1 MFYYK
6 TMPYDLDAWL
16 EKAKKGERLE
26 ELAIK
31 MLCINIKEI
40 FVKEKNIKQI
50 STPVTCVG
58 DTHG

>member
-1 MFYYK
+1 
-6 TMPYDLDAWL
+6 MPYDLDAWL